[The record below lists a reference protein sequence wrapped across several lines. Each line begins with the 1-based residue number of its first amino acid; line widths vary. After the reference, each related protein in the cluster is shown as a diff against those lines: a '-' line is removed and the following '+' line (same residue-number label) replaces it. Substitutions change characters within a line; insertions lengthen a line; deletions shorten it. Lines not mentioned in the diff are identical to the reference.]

1 MTGRTTEQILD
12 DILDR
17 EGWPAYTEPS
27 KEYPDRGGATKGGIT
42 LAALRAYRQSPRTSA
57 QALQALGKDE
67 ARALLLGRY
76 IRCNGIDKL
85 EGSAV
90 FEQVID
96 NSVLSGPYLSVCD
109 LQRALG
115 VTVDGIIGPQTCGA
129 VETQRDTIRAHL
141 VRARALRIVEF
152 VQAHPKQIIFLK
164 GWMRR
169 VLGFLKEA

>member
-27 KEYPDRGGATKGGIT
+27 AKYPDRGGATKGGIT
-42 LAALRAYRQSPRTSA
+42 LAALRAYRQAPRTSPA
-57 QALQALGKDE
+57 SLQALGKEE

-76 IRCNGIDKL
+76 VQCNGIDKL
-85 EGSAV
+85 EGETV

-115 VTVDGIIGPQTCGA
+115 VTVDGLIGPQTCGA
-129 VETQRDTIRAHL
+129 VEAQRDTIQAHL
-141 VRARALRIVEF
+141 VRSRALRIVAF
-152 VQAHPKQIIFLK
+152 VQANPEQLLFLK

-169 VLGFLKEA
+169 VLGFLDAV